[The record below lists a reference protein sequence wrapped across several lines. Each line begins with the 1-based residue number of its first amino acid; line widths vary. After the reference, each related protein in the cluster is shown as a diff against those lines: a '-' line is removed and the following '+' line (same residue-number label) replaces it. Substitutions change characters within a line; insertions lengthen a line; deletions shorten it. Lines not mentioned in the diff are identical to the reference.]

1 MRRER
6 IVLPGEKH
14 PPAAWGPTIVFE
26 VHRIRQLVDDA
37 GAPAIALDLRQK
49 DGSRMT
55 AVMAAEPYLDLSIKL
70 LGHHGY
76 RLIPIATNPVTVLLA
91 ECEAAGYVVDGPLKR
106 KLDQVAE
113 FLVKAPQK
121 NQGPNPEVPDGAGSQ
136 NEPG

>member
-6 IVLPGEKH
+6 IILPGEQQ

-26 VHRIRQLVDDA
+26 AHRIRQLVDDA
-37 GAPAIALDLRQK
+37 GAPAVALDLRQK
-49 DGSRMT
+49 NGERMT

-76 RLIPIATNPVTVLLA
+76 RLVPVHANPVTVLLA

-113 FLVKAPQK
+113 FLVTAPAK
-121 NQGPNPEVPDGAGSQ
+121 DQGANPEE
-136 NEPG
+136 EPE